1 MQRTPKRSAKTL
13 WKGERP
19 VAWFVYML
27 RCRDGS
33 LYTGCT
39 DHVERRLAAH
49 QSGKGAK
56 YTRSRLPVE
65 LVYQEEA
72 ADRSAALRREAAIKK
87 LTRKEKLELLEGKA
101 VLTMEM
107 RRKDRQMSEEFAW
120 QVFDQCEYAFLAMT
134 AEDGTPYGVA
144 VNVFRD
150 GTDVYFHCAMEGRKT
165 ECMRKNP
172 RVCLTCV
179 SRAEVVPENL
189 ATLYASAIA
198 FGTAEE
204 VVETEEKVRLLRR
217 LCERYGVP
225 ADHGAMR
232 EAFAG
237 CGPRTAVWRVRV
249 DTITGKARQK

>member
-1 MQRTPKRSAKTL
+1 MLQLFRR
-13 WKGERP
+13 KGERL

-39 DHVERRLAAH
+39 DQVARRLATH

-72 ADRSAALRREAAIKK
+72 ADRSAALRREAAIKR
-87 LTRKEKLELLEGKA
+87 LTRKEKLELIKRKEGNHM
-101 VLTMEM
+101 VEM

-120 QVFDQCEYAFLAMT
+120 QVVDQCEYAFLAMT
-134 AEDGTPYGVA
+134 AEDGTPYGVV

-172 RVCLTCV
+172 KVCLTCV
-179 SRAEVVPENL
+179 SHAEVVPEKL
-189 ATLYASAIA
+189 ATLYSSAIA

-204 VVETEEKVRLLRR
+204 ILDPAEKVRLLHL
-217 LCERYGVP
+217 LCERYEVP
-225 ADHGAMR
+225 TGHASVKM
-232 EAFAG
+232 EFAG
-237 CGPRTAVWRVRV
+237 CGPKTAIWRIRV
-249 DTITGKARQK
+249 DAITGKARQK